1 MCQAH
6 FDQLL
11 QNEIQQYAAVLDGC
25 EAVATII
32 RRYSTIEEHY
42 LSIPASSSILLN
54 VRSAIIAVYVEVLR
68 YQARVLQY
76 LSRST
81 FSRMTRNML
90 RFDGWEEL
98 LSKVLRS
105 DNACKELINAVE
117 SDNQALRAKG
127 IENALSAL
135 DIKLE
140 AALKAA
146 ETEAAHRKE
155 GIQLISDV
163 PVYDSHN
170 AIRTRLG
177 SRYWNSGQWLINDP
191 MYLSWKKS
199 QDGIFWLQGAI
210 GTGKSC
216 LTSIVTES
224 FLEDE
229 NVRLAFYYCSS
240 SSSRNRPMDILRSIL
255 AQLISISG
263 PIENSILDDL
273 PRSIVT
279 DTNCM
284 DSLPLVLEHASN
296 TVLII
301 DAMDECADYIELLS
315 VLGRLRNGTGL
326 RLFFSSRPDIR
337 IKDLFPKLSSIVIT
351 PEKSSQDM
359 EAFIQCELELPERR
373 MRSAMTEDLANRLE
387 KVLLKRA
394 KAM

>member
-1 MCQAH
+1 
-6 FDQLL
+6 LL

-32 RRYSTIEEHY
+32 RRYSAIEDHY
-42 LSIPASSSILLN
+42 LSISASPSMPLN
-54 VRSAIIAVYVEVLR
+54 VQSAIIAVYAEVLR

-76 LSRST
+76 LGRNT

-105 DNACKELINAVE
+105 DNACKELINVVE
-117 SDNQALRAKG
+117 SDNQAVRVKG

-140 AALKAA
+140 AALEAA
-146 ETEAAHRKE
+146 ETKAAHLKE
-155 GIQLISDV
+155 AIQLISDV
-163 PVYDSHN
+163 PVHDSHN

-177 SRYWNSGQWLINDP
+177 SKYWNSGQWLLNDP
-191 MYLSWKKS
+191 MYLSWKES

-255 AQLISISG
+255 AQLISIPG
-263 PIENSILDDL
+263 RIESSILDDL
-273 PRSIVT
+273 PRTIVS
-279 DTNCM
+279 DTHCLDN
-284 DSLPLVLEHASN
+284 LPLALEHDSN
-296 TVLII
+296 AVLII

-315 VLGRLRNGTGL
+315 VLGRLHNGTRL

-337 IKDLFPKLSSIVIT
+337 IKDHFPKLSSLVIT

-373 MRSAMTEDLANRLE
+373 LRSAMTEDLANRLE
-387 KVLLKRA
+387 RILLKRA
-394 KAM
+394 GAM